1 MILLLQIA
9 AGVPGRVEI
18 LVVLAVI
25 CLLFGERIFSIRA
38 VETVVIRNRRNLKQV
53 VLAKLSAAFNEM
65 VQMENVLI
73 SIWMGILVFGVC
85 K

>member
-9 AGVPGRVEI
+9 AGVPGRVEV

-25 CLLFGERIFSIRA
+25 CLLFGERIFSISA
-38 VETVVIRNRRNLKQV
+38 VETVVIRNRRNVKRV
-53 VLAKLSAAFNEM
+53 VSEKLSAAFNEM